1 MLGFGFPVWVS
12 VFKFERRFLNG
23 SSFWDKSLL
32 LSFCISCL
40 GVSLPVGKTFSQWVS
55 FLRQVFL
62 LGFCFLDLF
71 LPLSVANLARARG
84 ILCSVCVSSI
94 STVRNGAH
102 DIYWKWSRP
111 KNWFLEL
118 LNNIQKSLNILNCR
132 SKNQKNQ
139 NIQSLWMIFK
149 KKSKKTKIFEYYS
162 KISKWSK
169 VFESYSK

>member
-40 GVSLPVGKTFSQWVS
+40 GVSLHVGKTFSQWVS

-62 LGFCFLDLF
+62 LGFCFLDFF

-162 KISKWSK
+162 KRSKWSK
-169 VFESYSK
+169 VC